1 MSLAAWYALA
11 VILAA
16 TGLLAFTRI
25 GADLVMVAALTAL
38 LVAGVLPPADALA
51 GFANPGLATVG
62 VLYVVVSGLTETG
75 IASAL
80 GARLLG
86 GAGTI
91 TGAQSRLM
99 ASVAAISAFLNN
111 TPLVAMLIP
120 TVQDWAKKNR
130 ISVSKLMIPLSYA
143 AILGGTITIIG
154 TSTNLVVVGLVATET
169 QLEPIRFFEIAWV
182 GLPAA
187 VIGILYVVGTSR
199 WLLPE
204 RRPPMQERSN
214 AREYALEM
222 VVEPGCPLIGRSIEE
237 AGLRR
242 LHGVFLAEIE
252 RAGTVLPAVAPT
264 ERLYGNDRLVFVGG
278 VDSVVDLYK
287 IKGLVPA
294 PDQVFKLDSPRA
306 ERLLVEAVV
315 SPSSPVAGQTIRDSR
330 FRTRYDAVVVA
341 VARGG
346 QRIPGRIGDIRLQPG
361 DTLLIESRPSFVQRN
376 RDSRDFIL
384 VSPLRD
390 SSPPRHD
397 RAAIA
402 VLILAG
408 LVAAV
413 SIARVPM
420 LTAALV
426 AAGLMLLARCTT
438 GPIARRSIDWQVLVV
453 IGAAISAG
461 TALERT
467 GAAAALADAWLELGG
482 GSPMLALVGVY
493 GITVLLTEF
502 ITNSAAAALVFPLA
516 AAAASA
522 LGVDFR
528 PFVIAIMMAASASF
542 ATPVGY
548 QTNLMVYGPG
558 GYHFSDYIRIGL
570 PLNLL
575 LWLTAML
582 IIPRVWPF

>member
-1 MSLAAWYALA
+1 MNLQAWYALA
-11 VILAA
+11 VVMAA
-16 TGLLAFTRI
+16 TGLLVFTRI
-25 GADLVMVAALTAL
+25 GADLVMIAALTAL
-38 LVAGVLPPADALA
+38 LVAGVLPPAEGLS
-51 GFANPGLATVG
+51 GFANPGLATVA
-62 VLYVVVSGLTETG
+62 VLFVVASGLIETG
-75 IASAL
+75 AAGAL
-80 GARLLG
+80 GQRLLG
-86 GAGTI
+86 QPRTI

-99 ASVAAISAFLNN
+99 LAVAATSAFLNN

-130 ISVSKLMIPLSYA
+130 MSVSRLMMPLSFA
-143 AILGGTITIIG
+143 AILGGTCTIIG
-154 TSTNLVVVGLVATET
+154 TSTNLVVTGLVATHT
-169 QLEPIRFFEIAWV
+169 DITPIGFFEIAWV
-182 GLPAA
+182 GLPSALIGMLYIVAA
-187 VIGILYVVGTSR
+187 SR

-204 RRPPMQERSN
+204 RVPPMQERSN

-222 VVEPGCPLIGRSIEE
+222 MVEARSPLIGRSIEE

-264 ERLYGNDRLVFVGG
+264 ERLQSEDRLVFVGG

-294 PDQVFKLDSPRA
+294 PDQVFKLDAPRP

-315 SPSSPVAGQTIRDSR
+315 SGTSPVVGQTIRDGR

-361 DTLLIESRPSFVQRN
+361 DTLLIESRPSFVEHN
-376 RDSRDFIL
+376 RHSRDFIL
-384 VSPLRD
+384 VSAVRG
-390 SSPPRHD
+390 SSPPRHE
-397 RAAIA
+397 RAALA
-402 VLILAG
+402 TLILAG
-408 LVAAV
+408 MVAAASV
-413 SIARVPM
+413 ARVPM
-420 LTAALV
+420 LIAALV
-426 AAGLMLLARCTT
+426 AAGFMLLARCTT

-453 IGAAISAG
+453 IGAAISVG

-467 GAAAALADAWLELGG
+467 GAAAAIAGSWLELAGDR
-482 GSPMLALVGVY
+482 PLLALAAIY
-493 GITVLLTEF
+493 GITILLTEF
-502 ITNSAAAALVFPLA
+502 ITNTAAAALVFPLA

-542 ATPVGY
+542 ATPIGY

-558 GYHFSDYIRIGL
+558 GYRFADYLRMGL

-575 LWLTAML
+575 MWLTAIV
-582 IIPRVWPF
+582 IIPRVWAF